1 MALGTVLVLPAPL
14 GADSGLQWEPGRGF
28 RRAKLPVPAA
38 GRTGFSEV
46 SAAAAGIL
54 FTNRLEEPDAAANNN
69 LMNGSGV
76 AAGDF
81 DGDGR
86 CDLYFCAIRGT
97 NAFYRNLDGWR
108 FEDVTAQAGVGL
120 AGRQSTGALFAD
132 VNGDGRLDLLVATLG
147 EGVHCFINEG
157 GGRFRDATAECGLTS
172 DTGSMSLAMADVDG
186 DGALDLYVANY
197 GAVSLLRSG
206 GRAEIKKVGDQW
218 VVTGPYG
225 KRLRIVDGRL
235 EEVGEAGVLYL
246 NDGRGHFTAVPW
258 DSEFFLDEDGRPKPP
273 PLDFGLSVQ
282 MRDLSGDRAPEIYVC
297 NDFQTL
303 DRIWLNDGHGRFR
316 ALPRLAMRKQCFS
329 SMGVDFADLDRDG
342 FLDFCVTEMMSHDHA
357 RRLRQIVGMAPMTP
371 MPGRFDDRPEVPRN
385 TLFWNRGDVT
395 FAELANYAG
404 IPATDWTWQPVFLD
418 VDLDGFEDLLIVS
431 GMMHDVQD
439 RDVLARVRALGR
451 QSPEESRTNLLMYPP
466 LLTPNYAFRNRHDL
480 TFEDT
485 SNAWGFNS
493 TQISQGM
500 ALADLD
506 NDGALD
512 IVINCLNGPPL
523 LLRNESAAPRVAVRL
538 QGLPPNTR
546 GIGGV
551 VRVRG
556 GPVDLQSQEILAGG
570 RYLSS
575 DDAMRTFAAGS
586 VSNRL
591 TIEVAWRSG
600 KNSLLRDA
608 SPNYV
613 YEFDEAVADA
623 PSPAAPPPAP
633 PPTLFRDVTAALGHV
648 HHEELF
654 NDFARQPLLTRLLS
668 SLGPA
673 VAWADLDGDGQDEL
687 AIGTGRGGQVEV
699 YHWAAGGRFQALAA
713 NRRWQAADDTT
724 GMALWTGAD
733 GGAVLLAGLANY
745 ESEATNGPA
754 LLQVSA
760 ADGRCIVNALAQT
773 NLAAAGASPG
783 PLAVADVDA
792 DGTLDLFVGMRV
804 VPGAYPQ
811 SSGSRLYRQVAGKLL
826 LDLTNSAVL
835 ADAGMVS
842 GAVWTDLD
850 GDGYPDLVLACEW
863 GPIRIFHNDRG
874 QLAPWNAAL
883 TWPAASTINHQP
895 STLNQLTGWWSSV
908 ACGDF
913 DEDGRLDFVVGNW
926 GLNDAY
932 QASAEHPLQLY
943 YGDLA
948 GQGTVDLIEA
958 YYAPDVGADVP
969 RRSLNALGQA
979 FPFLAAHYPTHAAF
993 ATASITD
1000 LLKLL
1005 PNPAHRAAATTL
1017 ETMLFLNRGSNFV
1030 AVPLPAQ
1037 AQWAPVFGI
1046 VVADADGDGHED
1058 IFLGQNFL
1066 ALRQEWPRLDAGR
1079 GLWLMGDGQGHFQ
1092 PMPGQKA
1099 GVTVYGEQ
1107 RGAAAGDF
1115 NGDGRVDLVVSQ
1127 NGAVTR
1133 VFENVGGRPGL
1144 RVRLQGTTGNP
1155 RGIGATVRL
1164 SDGKRWGPTR
1174 LVTSGSG
1181 YWSCD
1186 SATQVMSF
1194 DGEATQIEV
1203 RWPGGKRFTADLP
1216 KNAKEIILSWND
1228 AMKVVR

>member
-1 MALGTVLVLPAPL
+1 M
-14 GADSGLQWEPGRGF
+14 SGGG
-28 RRAKLPVPAA
+28 
-38 GRTGFSEV
+38 
-46 SAAAAGIL
+46 
-54 FTNRLEEPDAAANNN
+54 
-69 LMNGSGV
+69 
-76 AAGDF
+76 
-81 DGDGR
+81 
-86 CDLYFCAIRGT
+86 
-97 NAFYRNLDGWR
+97 
-108 FEDVTAQAGVGL
+108 AGVE
-120 AGRQSTGALFAD
+120 S
-132 VNGDGRLDLLVATLG
+132 
-147 EGVHCFINEG
+147 
-157 GGRFRDATAECGLTS
+157 GLTS
-172 DTGSMSLAMADVDG
+172 DTGSMSLALADVDG
-186 DGALDLYVANY
+186 DGDLDLYVANY

-206 GRAEIKKVGDQW
+206 GRAEMKKVGDQW

-225 KRLRIVDGRL
+225 KRLRFVDGRL
-235 EEVGEAGVLYL
+235 EEVGEADVLYL
-246 NDGRGHFTAVPW
+246 NDGHGRFAAVPW
-258 DSEFFLDEDGRPKPP
+258 NSDFFLDEDGRPKPA

-282 MRDLSGDRAPEIYVC
+282 MRDLNGDRAPDIYVC
-297 NDFQTL
+297 NDFQTV

-342 FLDFCVTEMMSHDHA
+342 FLDFCATEMMSHDHA
-357 RRLRQIVGMAPMTP
+357 RRLRQIVGMTPMTP
-371 MPGRFDDRPEVPRN
+371 LPGRFENRPEVPRN
-385 TLFWNRGDVT
+385 TLFWNRGDDT

-404 IPATDWTWQPVFLD
+404 IPASDWTWQPVFLD
-418 VDLDGFEDLLIVS
+418 VDFDGFEDLLIVN

-439 RDVLARVRALGR
+439 RDVLARIRTLGR

-466 LLTPNYAFRNRHDL
+466 FLTPNYAFRNRHDL
-480 TFEDT
+480 RFEDT
-485 SNAWGFNS
+485 SSAWGFNS

-500 ALADLD
+500 ALVDLD
-506 NDGALD
+506 NDGDLD

-538 QGLPPNTR
+538 KGLPPNTC
-546 GIGGV
+546 GIGGG

-556 GPVDLQSQEILAGG
+556 GPVDPQFQEILAGG
-570 RYLSS
+570 HYLSS
-575 DDAMRTFAAGS
+575 DDPMRTFAAGS
-586 VSNRL
+586 ASNQL

-608 SPNYV
+608 APGYV
-613 YEFDEAVADA
+613 YEFDEAAADA
-623 PSPAAPPPAP
+623 PSPAAPPAAP
-633 PPTLFRDVTAALGHV
+633 PPMLFRDASPALGHV

-668 SLGPA
+668 WLGPG

-687 AIGTGRGGQVEV
+687 AIGTGRGGRVEV
-699 YHWAAGGRFQALAA
+699 YDWAADGRFQALAA

-733 GGAVLLAGLANY
+733 GGAVLLVGLANY

-754 LLQVSA
+754 LLQVSV
-760 ADGRCIVNALAQT
+760 ADGRCTINALAQT

-811 SSGSRLYRQVAGKLL
+811 CFGSRLYRQVAGSLV
-826 LDLTNSAVL
+826 LDFTNSAVL
-835 ADAGMVS
+835 AEAGMVS
-842 GAVWTDLD
+842 GAAWSDLD
-850 GDGYPDLVLACEW
+850 GDGYPDLILACEW
-863 GPIRIFHNDRG
+863 GPIRVFHNERG
-874 QLAPWNAAL
+874 RLVPWNPPL
-883 TWPAASTINHQP
+883 TWPTASTLNPQL

-913 DEDGRLDFVVGNW
+913 DEDGRLDLVAGNW

-948 GQGTVDLIEA
+948 GQGTIDLIEA
-958 YYAPDVGADVP
+958 YYAPDVGTDVP

-979 FPFLAAHYPTHAAF
+979 FPFLAGHYATHASF

-1005 PNPAHRAAATTL
+1005 PNPAHRTAATTL
-1017 ETMLFLNRGSNFV
+1017 ETMLFLNRGANFV
-1030 AVPLPAQ
+1030 PVPLPAE

-1058 IFLGQNFL
+1058 IFLAQNFF
-1066 ALRQEWPRLDAGR
+1066 ALRPEWPRLDAGR

-1092 PMPGQKA
+1092 PMPGQKS

-1115 NGDGRVDLVVSQ
+1115 NADGRVDLVVAQ
-1127 NGAVTR
+1127 NGALTR
-1133 VFENVGGRPGL
+1133 LFENVGARPGL
-1144 RVRLQGTTGNP
+1144 RVRLQGTPGNP
-1155 RGIGATVRL
+1155 WGIGAMVRL
-1164 SDGKRWGPTR
+1164 SDGERWGAAR
-1174 LVTSGSG
+1174 LVTAGSG
-1181 YWSCD
+1181 YWSQN
-1186 SATQVMSF
+1186 STVQVMGS
-1194 DGEATQIEV
+1194 ARAPKRLAVT
-1203 RWPGGKRFTADLP
+1203 WPGGQRAEVQVP
-1216 KNAKEIILSWND
+1216 AGSREIT
-1228 AMKVVR
+1228 VQRGRP